1 MKKNVGKTDKWIRIV
16 LGVAV
21 LSLVFILQGG
31 LRWIGL
37 LGLIPLLT
45 GIFGVCPL
53 YSLLKIN
60 TKKEN

>member
-60 TKKEN
+60 TKKEK

>member
-1 MKKNVGKTDKWIRIV
+1 MKQNVGKVDKWIRIV

-21 LSLVFILQGG
+21 LSLVFVLQGG
-31 LRWIGL
+31 LWWIGL